1 MNKLQTLETK
11 IEAAREK
18 LKAMEEQ
25 YQALR
30 LETLKQ
36 VEITKNGDTITLRFN
51 GRVIKAKKNSYGR
64 YKVWEGD
71 RVLNRDYTWGIHD
84 LRFALASGQF

>member
-1 MNKLQTLETK
+1 MNKLRTLETK

-18 LKAMEEQ
+18 LEALEEQ
-25 YQALR
+25 YKKLR
-30 LETLKQ
+30 LEALQK
-36 VEITKNGDTITLRFN
+36 VEVTKTGETVTLRFN

-71 RVLNRDYTWGIHD
+71 RVITSDYLWGIHD
-84 LRFALASGQF
+84 LRFALADGQF